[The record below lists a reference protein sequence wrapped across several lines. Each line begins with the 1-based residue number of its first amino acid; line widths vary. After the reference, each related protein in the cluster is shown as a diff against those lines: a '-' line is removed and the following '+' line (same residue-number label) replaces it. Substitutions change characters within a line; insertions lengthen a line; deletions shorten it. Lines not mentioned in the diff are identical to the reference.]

1 MKKLMLLAISAAT
14 LSAGCVSTG
23 TQQTAASTANQTITL
38 EQALQKSAETRE
50 KLLEAKQ
57 AYQNAKLAAEVAA
70 GKKTVTQAAQEQVQ
84 SQLDTAK
91 KQIEDEKN
99 SWMELLK

>member
-1 MKKLMLLAISAAT
+1 MKKLALFVLAAAI
-14 LSAGCVSTG
+14 LGAGCAT
-23 TQQTAASTANQTITL
+23 TETTAASTANQTITL

-57 AYQNAKLAAEVAA
+57 AYQNAKLAAEVAS
-70 GKKTVTQAAQEQVQ
+70 GKKTVADAAQQQVQ
-84 SQLDTAK
+84 NQLDAAK

-99 SWMELLK
+99 SWLELLK

>member
-1 MKKLMLLAISAAT
+1 MKKLALFALAATT
-14 LSAGCVSTG
+14 LSAGCASTG
-23 TQQTAASTANQTITL
+23 TQTVASTANQTITL

-70 GKKTVTQAAQEQVQ
+70 GKKTAADAAQQQVQ

>member
-1 MKKLMLLAISAAT
+1 MKKLVLFIFATALLGVGCAT
-14 LSAGCVSTG
+14 TE
-23 TQQTAASTANQTITL
+23 TAPASTANQTITL

-70 GKKTVTQAAQEQVQ
+70 GKKTSAQAAQEVAQQ
-84 SQLDTAK
+84 KIDAAK

-99 SWMELLK
+99 SWLELLK

>member
-1 MKKLMLLAISAAT
+1 MKKLALFVLAAT
-14 LSAGCVSTG
+14 VLSAGCASTE
-23 TQQTAASTANQTITL
+23 TQTTASTANQTITL

-57 AYQNAKLAAEVAA
+57 AYQNAKLAAEVAS
-70 GKKTVTQAAQEQVQ
+70 GKKTVADAAQQQVQ
-84 SQLDTAK
+84 NQLDTAK

-99 SWMELLK
+99 AWMELLK

>member
-1 MKKLMLLAISAAT
+1 MKKFMFLALAAST
-14 LSAGCVSTG
+14 LSVGCVT
-23 TQQTAASTANQTITL
+23 TETTTASTANQTITL

-70 GKKTVTQAAQEQVQ
+70 GKKTTTQAAQEKAQQ
-84 SQLDTAK
+84 QIDAAK
-91 KQIEDEKN
+91 QQIENEKN
-99 SWMELLK
+99 SWLELLK

>member
-1 MKKLMLLAISAAT
+1 MKKLLLVAVVTT
-14 LSAGCVSTG
+14 LLGAGCAT
-23 TQQTAASTANQTITL
+23 TEPTTASTANQTITL

-70 GKKTVTQAAQEQVQ
+70 GKKTMADAAQQQVQ

-99 SWMELLK
+99 SWMELFK